1 MPLYLHLYQTL
12 NQHITLIIEQKPYQN
27 TVRLQSVQKSEK
39 ASCLFFLKSEK
50 AYCFF
55 LKSEKASCLFFS
67 NLKYSVYYS
76 AGITEAEMP
85 AQQNHKFLR
94 HCPVQQ

>member
-39 ASCLFFLKSEK
+39 ASCLFFPKSEK

-55 LKSEKASCLFFS
+55 SQIRKGFLLILLESEIFSILFRRDHRS
-67 NLKYSVYYS
+67 
-76 AGITEAEMP
+76 
-85 AQQNHKFLR
+85 
-94 HCPVQQ
+94 